1 MTHFREISWANDQA
15 QIASRFG
22 QYRRIMDHWRRILP
36 VPLLEVDYEETV
48 ADLEGTA
55 RKLAAF
61 CGLAWEPACLEFPQ
75 ARRPVRTASAVEVR
89 RPIFTTSLGRWK
101 HYQQALAPWF
111 AALEG
116 GSPTSERLY

>member
-1 MTHFREISWANDQA
+1 
-15 QIASRFG
+15 
-22 QYRRIMDHWRRILP
+22 LP